1 MRSCERRNELAF
13 AREGSPEIEPV
24 VLVVDG
30 ELQDR
35 ELFERLIGSAGF
47 KVQTFGSAGEFLLSP
62 RPDGPA
68 CLVLEVL
75 LPGLSGLDLQRELA
89 RRGVEIPIIF
99 VTGHGDIPTAVQA
112 MKAGAFEFLTKPC
125 RAALLEAIRTALER
139 DRAARKAEADLDQ
152 FQQRYQSLTP
162 SERKVM
168 AGVVS
173 GLLNKEIAVQN
184 DISEKTV
191 KFHRGHV
198 MRKMQARSPADLV
211 RMAAQCGLLDQ
222 SPAAFRWLG
231 TTNAE

>member
-1 MRSCERRNELAF
+1 MRSCERLNKLAL

-35 ELFERLIGSAGF
+35 ELLERLIGSAGF

-89 RRGVEIPIIF
+89 RRGLEIPIIF
-99 VTGHGDIPTAVQA
+99 VTGHGDISTAVQA
-112 MKAGAFEFLTKPC
+112 MKAGAVEFLTKPC
-125 RAALLEAIRTALER
+125 GAALLEAIRTALER

-152 FQQRYQSLTP
+152 IKKRYQSLTP

-184 DISEKTV
+184 DTSEKTV

-198 MRKMQARSPADLV
+198 MRKMQARSLADLV
-211 RMAAQCGLLDQ
+211 RMATQCGTGPKSSRLPL
-222 SPAAFRWLG
+222 A
-231 TTNAE
+231 